1 MAKPSIAAARE
12 AVELLG
18 SYPPGAVILGFFSM
32 PSGTHVAVVHDS
44 AQVWEQ
50 PPLRVVEDGRRSH
63 DTPPRAKTR
72 AALARGAATP

>member
-50 PPLRVVEDGRRSH
+50 PPLRV
-63 DTPPRAKTR
+63 ATR
-72 AALARGAATP
+72 VALAPLLSLIHI